1 MAVRLY
7 TKINPRDPRFSTGG
21 VIVIQWTGLTF
32 ATTDYGEA
40 IQMPSLADRNVQ
52 LLGTLGVGGSVRLEG
67 SNKESP
73 DETTATD
80 WATLNDPQGNPLD
93 LSALKA
99 ENIMENLLW
108 IRPRVTAGDATTS
121 LTVLLLLRK

>member
-1 MAVRLY
+1 MATRTH

-21 VIVIQWTGLTF
+21 VIVIQWTGLTQ
-32 ATTDYGEA
+32 ATLDVGDA

-52 LLGTLGVGGSVRLEG
+52 LLGTLGVGGSVRIEG
-67 SNKESP
+67 SNKEFP

-80 WATLNDPQGNPLD
+80 WATLTDPQGNAMD
-93 LSALKA
+93 LAALKA

-108 IRPRVTAGDATTS
+108 IRPRVTGGDGTTS